1 MIRAS
6 YSESTAWI
14 DSPDFVEMILHDSI
28 FIIELM
34 LRFNLKGPERIG
46 DPLMD
51 EPCLENTIKRDLIL
65 LENQLPYFILEKLF
79 HYKKTRTILMEK
91 PTEKNRSGFS
101 NGIPTKT
108 CRKSISANSSELRRK
123 ILTEYF
129 RRYLVIRSWQKTD
142 KIWLLQ
148 KIDTYRRN
156 TDAVPTILEFGQNSV
171 GIFRRNTDGLNS
183 RFTSRWNTNEFAA
196 VTLPDEIPTNYVAV
210 SIRLNYRRNT
220 DGFCTLI

>member
-1 MIRAS
+1 MS
-6 YSESTAWI
+6 K
-14 DSPDFVEMILHDSI
+14 FVTVI
-28 FIIELM
+28 
-34 LRFNLKGPERIG
+34 
-46 DPLMD
+46 
-51 EPCLENTIKRDLIL
+51 
-65 LENQLPYFILEKLF
+65 
-79 HYKKTRTILMEK
+79 HYKKTRTILTEK

-129 RRYLVIRSWQKTD
+129 RRYLVIRSRQKTD
-142 KIWLLQ
+142 KKLTKIWPLQ

-183 RFTSRWNTNEFAA
+183 RFTSRWNTDEFAA

-220 DGFCTLI
+220 VGFCTSI